1 MELSPANPLIWTDR
15 RSKHCGDKEHPLSNL
30 NTHMLEA
37 ASDVE
42 QTLDKLLM
50 LEGDPEDR
58 VIEAMR
64 HATLGGGKRVR
75 PFLVLT
81 CAAMFDVVRPSALRA
96 AAAMEMVHCYSLV
109 HDDLPAMDNDDLRR
123 GQPTCHIKFD
133 EATAILA
140 GDALLTRAF
149 EVLSHPDTHDDARVR
164 ADLVLALAQA
174 SGEHGMVGGQMQDL
188 LAETTTLT
196 MPEITRMQ
204 RMKTGMLISV
214 ACEMGAILGHASDHA
229 HRALRAYS
237 HDLGLAF
244 QIADDLLDIEAT
256 PEEMG
261 KNTGKDE
268 EAGKS
273 TFVSLM
279 GVDKAR
285 NQAQILRGQ
294 AIEHLEMF
302 GEKSDLLKQLADFVV
317 ERRA

>member
-1 MELSPANPLIWTDR
+1 MSD
-15 RSKHCGDKEHPLSNL
+15 L
-30 NTHMLEA
+30 NTSMRDA
-37 ASDVE
+37 ADDVE
-42 QTLDKLLM
+42 QMLDKLLV

-58 VIEAMR
+58 VLEAMR
-64 HATLGGGKRVR
+64 YASLGGGKRVR
-75 PFLVLT
+75 PYLVLT
-81 CAAMFDVVRPSALRA
+81 SAAMFDVVRPAALRA
-96 AAAMEMVHCYSLV
+96 AAALEMVHCYSLV

-149 EVLSHPDTHDDARVR
+149 EVLSNPDTHDDPRVR

-174 SGEHGMVGGQMQDL
+174 AGEHGMVGGQMLDL
-188 LAETTTLT
+188 LAETTTLS

-214 ACEMGAILGHASDHA
+214 ACEMGAILGHASEQA
-229 HRALRAYS
+229 HRALQAYS

-244 QIADDLLDIEAT
+244 QIADDLLDLNAT
-256 PEEMG
+256 AEEMG
-261 KNTGKDE
+261 KQTGKDAD
-268 EAGKS
+268 AGKS

-279 GVDKAR
+279 GEEKAR
-285 NQAQILRGQ
+285 NQAKILRDQ

-302 GEKSDLLKQLADFVV
+302 GEKSDLLKQLATFVV
-317 ERRA
+317 DRRA